1 MFNFDEIVER
11 RGTHSAKWD
20 EMESSFGVSP
30 DEGLPMWVA
39 YMDFKAPP
47 AVNQVLM
54 EAADNGVNGYY
65 GDDHRYRNAVIT
77 WMSKRHQWSVQPEW
91 IVTCAGLVQGT
102 ALCVQAY
109 SKPGDGVIL
118 FTPVYHAFSR
128 VINANKRVV
137 VESPLVQED
146 GHYKMDLLA
155 LAANLNGREKM
166 VILCSPHNPGGRI
179 WSADEIREVAE
190 FCAQHDLILVVDEIH
205 HDLVFPPN
213 KHIVATLAAPKH
225 EQNMIILA
233 ATTKTF
239 NIASALTGAAI
250 IPNETLRAQY
260 TSVLNAAGVGPNR
273 IGMLMATAAYEQGEA
288 WLEALVEYL
297 DENRRLFD
305 EAINAIDGL
314 QSMTLQA
321 TYLSWVDFSGTGLT
335 PDQVIEKVQSEA
347 KIAANHGSS
356 FGTGGEQFLRFN
368 LATPRAR
375 VVEAIERLQRVF
387 A

>member
-1 MFNFDEIVER
+1 MFDFDEIVER
-11 RGTHSAKWD
+11 RGTNSAKWD

-39 YMDFKAPP
+39 DMDFKAPP
-47 AVNQVLM
+47 AVNQALI

-65 GDDHRYRNAVIT
+65 GDDCRYKTAVID
-77 WMSKRHQWSVQPEW
+77 WMSKRHQWNVESEW

-146 GHYKMDLLA
+146 GHYKMDLPA

-166 VILCSPHNPGGRI
+166 VILCSPHNPGGRV
-179 WSADEIREVAE
+179 WSADEIREVAD
-190 FCAQHDLILVVDEIH
+190 FCDQHDLVLVVDEIH

-225 EQNMIILA
+225 EQNMVILA

-260 TSVLNAAGVGPNR
+260 ASVLNAAGIGPNR

-305 EAINAIDGL
+305 DAINAIDGL

>member
-39 YMDFKAPP
+39 DMDFKAPP

-65 GDDHRYRNAVIT
+65 GDDHRYRNAVIA
-77 WMSKRHQWSVQPEW
+77 WMNKRHQWNVQPEW

-109 SKPGDGVIL
+109 SEPGDGVIL

-128 VINANKRVV
+128 VINANQRVV

-146 GHYKMDLLA
+146 GQYKMDLPT
-155 LAANLNGREKM
+155 LAAKLNGREKM
-166 VILCSPHNPGGRI
+166 VILCSPHNPGGRV

-205 HDLVFPPN
+205 HDLVFSPN

-225 EQNMIILA
+225 EQNMVILA

-260 TSVLNAAGVGPNR
+260 TSVLNAAGIGPNR

-314 QSMTLQA
+314 QSMALQA

-335 PDQVIEKVQSEA
+335 AEQVIEKVQSEA

-356 FGTGGEQFLRFN
+356 FGAGGEQFLRFN

>member
-1 MFNFDEIVER
+1 
-11 RGTHSAKWD
+11 
-20 EMESSFGVSP
+20 
-30 DEGLPMWVA
+30 
-39 YMDFKAPP
+39 
-47 AVNQVLM
+47 
-54 EAADNGVNGYY
+54 
-65 GDDHRYRNAVIT
+65 
-77 WMSKRHQWSVQPEW
+77 
-91 IVTCAGLVQGT
+91 
-102 ALCVQAY
+102 
-109 SKPGDGVIL
+109 
-118 FTPVYHAFSR
+118 
-128 VINANKRVV
+128 
-137 VESPLVQED
+137 
-146 GHYKMDLLA
+146 
-155 LAANLNGREKM
+155 M
-166 VILCSPHNPGGRI
+166 V
-179 WSADEIREVAE
+179 
-190 FCAQHDLILVVDEIH
+190 
-205 HDLVFPPN
+205 
-213 KHIVATLAAPKH
+213 
-225 EQNMIILA
+225 ILA

-260 TSVLNAAGVGPNR
+260 TRVLNAAGVGPNR